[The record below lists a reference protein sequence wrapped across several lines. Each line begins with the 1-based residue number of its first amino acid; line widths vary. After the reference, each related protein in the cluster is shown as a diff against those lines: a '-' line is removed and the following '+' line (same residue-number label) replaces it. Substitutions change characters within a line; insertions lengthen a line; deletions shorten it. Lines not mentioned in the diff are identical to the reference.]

1 MEHEQMAKLIL
12 FPSQPPLVDVPFETK
27 VHIFYSQ
34 PIHGMIMDDE
44 QEVEVNLLQDVAQVS

>member
-1 MEHEQMAKLIL
+1 MAKLIL

>member
-1 MEHEQMAKLIL
+1 MEKLIL
-12 FPSQPPLVDVPFETK
+12 YPFQPPLVDVPPKTK

-44 QEVEVNLLQDVAQVS
+44 QEVEINLLQDVAQVS